1 MELESKLSEIFSK
14 TERRSSGGGWNIE
27 AEMQKIQ
34 TQYNQH
40 MKKKN
45 KDHQFV
51 KFEFNKNNY
60 DSDTMNTIA
69 NDEIQTVLCKKWKQ
83 LPMYLKWKS
92 VTTYLSKHNLEDQT
106 SQAKKLLLADKLEV
120 SYDHEKQEI
129 TDIIF

>member
-1 MELESKLSEIFSK
+1 MELEAKLSELFSK
-14 TERRSSGGGWNIE
+14 TDRRSSGGGWNIE

-69 NDEIQTVLCKKWKQ
+69 NEEIQTVIFKKWKQ

-92 VTTYLSKHNLEDQT
+92 ITVYLNKNDMEHRLVE
-106 SQAKKLLLADKLEV
+106 AKKRLLADKLEV
-120 SYDHEKQEI
+120 SYDHDKQEV
-129 TDIIF
+129 TDIMF